1 MRLQNAFLM
10 SVLFATACGPESG
23 PVPDETGAQAG
34 ALASPVITFWEGNF
48 CGGDQVG
55 SYPYNTAATLIPNSS
70 GSGWSN
76 DEARSMKLFQVPVG
90 TVIRV
95 YNSASGSHGDDWS
108 EIVINQYV
116 EQLCVTSFEVT
127 GTPNP
132 YYSLRYCDTGGL
144 DGKVSQVR
152 AQPYAFVGDSCNGTW
167 RYY

>member
-1 MRLQNAFLM
+1 MRLHNALLM
-10 SVLFATACGPESG
+10 SVLFATACGPESE
-23 PVPDETGAQAG
+23 PVPDETGTQAS
-34 ALASPVITFWEGNF
+34 ALASPSITFWEGNF

-55 SYPYNTAATLIPNSS
+55 SYPYNTAATIIPNSG

-95 YNSASGSHGDDWS
+95 YNSASGSHGDDWA
-108 EIVINQYV
+108 EIVVNQYA
-116 EQLCVTSFEVT
+116 EQLCVTSFEVS

-132 YYSLRYCDTGGL
+132 HYSLRYCDTGGL

-152 AQPYAFVGDSCNGTW
+152 AQPYAFVGDSCSGTW